1 MQSRITPVP
10 SYTCR
15 SGFSCPSLYHT
26 PQWYRE
32 AIPQPCLQPKRSTWL
47 LGSRCDWLA
56 AHRGP
61 RARQGCPKLP
71 VCALK
76 GEGRI
81 DSSRTAAADIL
92 SQASTQGCWVA
103 SSELEETRR
112 AERNKASWKKQ
123 GSLQGGRVSVCLCV
137 SACVRACACMSGRP
151 PSPRSERCLCLPLT
165 SVQRSPVPAAG
176 SCCQPLPVCSSRLAE
191 CGCVCMLVQP
201 LSDCRARGDFLAAL
215 VHIASADAMGTLLPP
230 QSSAPLC

>member
-1 MQSRITPVP
+1 MPLWLLL
-10 SYTCR
+10 
-15 SGFSCPSLYHT
+15 CPCLYHT
-26 PQWYRE
+26 SQWHRE
-32 AIPQPCLQPKRSTWL
+32 VVPQPCLQSKRSTWL

-61 RARQGCPKLP
+61 RARQVCPKLP

-92 SQASTQGCWVA
+92 SQASAQGCWVA
-103 SSELEETRR
+103 SSELEETRQP
-112 AERNKASWKKQ
+112 S
-123 GSLQGGRVSVCLCV
+123 GRPCVCVFL
-137 SACVRACACMSGRP
+137 RACAHVHASLCGRP

-201 LSDCRARGDFLAAL
+201 LSDCRAHGDLLAAL
-215 VHIASADAMGTLLPP
+215 VHVASADAMGTFLPP
-230 QSSAPLC
+230 HSSAPLC